1 MLLVTI
7 AAAVVAY
14 LPLILTRDA
23 RPASAPVRDFS
34 AERAMTQL
42 DAVAST
48 PRPMGS
54 AEHDQAVATI
64 QARLAELGVESEV
77 VESVVTRNDFN
88 QVFAGR
94 LRNVIAR
101 IPGTDS
107 TGAVAMLSHFD
118 SLPTSMNANDGGLGV
133 ATLLETVRAL
143 QAGPPLANDLV
154 LWFGDA
160 DETTAL
166 PHRNAHRLH
175 QRAAEPAGRD
185 RGPSPTVHSRPVRL
199 PRPPAVTRSVEL

>member
-1 MLLVTI
+1 M
-7 AAAVVAY
+7 
-14 LPLILTRDA
+14 
-23 RPASAPVRDFS
+23 
-34 AERAMTQL
+34 
-42 DAVAST
+42 
-48 PRPMGS
+48 
-54 AEHDQAVATI
+54 ATI

-107 TGAVAMLSHFD
+107 TGAVAMLSHVD

-143 QAGPPLANDLV
+143 QAGPLLANDLV

-166 PHRNAHRLH
+166 NALAFQQHPWF
-175 QRAAEPAGRD
+175 ATSGSAS
-185 RGPSPTVHSRPVRL
+185 PSK
-199 PRPPAVTRSVEL
+199 PPASKDPAC